1 MVPIANQHA
10 LTDGEAVRGMRS
22 LGRVRTNVS
31 GTGPA
36 RTGRY
41 SCVRG
46 TRCVRGQD
54 IQPPAVFIRINP
66 LVVKR
71 HGGATAAL
79 PERQQNNGA
88 ENSSDEEPK
97 THGNL
102 HNCREYSYQVPVADD
117 TK

>member
-1 MVPIANQHA
+1 MLA
-10 LTDGEAVRGMRS
+10 DSEAVRGLLS
-22 LGRVRTNVS
+22 LGRDRMNASETES
-31 GTGPA
+31 T
-36 RTGRY
+36 RIGRY

-46 TRCVRGQD
+46 MRCVRGQD

-117 TK
+117 TKK